1 MQINHKMPMI
11 KTFTPILWNFQSYSN
26 HQIDELF
33 DLNNLLKPLEEFQ
46 VLLRDIDEKAP
57 EASDEVVTNILKQI
71 H

>member
-1 MQINHKMPMI
+1 MQINLKMPMI

-26 HQIDELF
+26 QQIDELY

-46 VLLRDIDEKAP
+46 NLLKDIDEKAP
-57 EASDEVVTNILKQI
+57 EASDEIVTNILNQI

>member
-1 MQINHKMPMI
+1 MI

-26 HQIDELF
+26 QQIDELY

-46 VLLRDIDEKAP
+46 NLLKDIDEKAP
-57 EASDEVVTNILKQI
+57 EASDEIVTNILNQI